1 MKHLLL
7 GLLAFACIAPCAADS
22 YDPLEKYGYHQ
33 LVLIETKISNDG
45 RRVACF
51 LSKTDGRVFRATIGT
66 HLGPRNAEIKEISA
80 SSVTLVELIPVNY
93 GAWTESK
100 FSWPL
105 AAIEERDSRSCA
117 DATQ

>member
-1 MKHLLL
+1 MRRLLSS
-7 GLLAFACIAPCAADS
+7 LLACACLSPCAADS
-22 YDPLEKYGYHQ
+22 YDPLERYGYHQ
-33 LVLIETKISNDG
+33 LVLVETKISDG
-45 RRVACF
+45 RWMACF
-51 LSKTDGRVFRATIGT
+51 LAKTDGRVFRATIGT
-66 HLGPRNAEIKEISA
+66 HIGPRNAEIEEISS

-105 AAIEERDSRSCA
+105 AEVEDRNSRSCA